1 MIEVWLRATVQ
12 WCKRLFTLLLLIGA
26 ARLGFVAYGRRPPRV
41 VYTPV
46 PTNEPVG
53 AQQPPSM
60 PFGLD
65 ALRNGLAPAIPSDL
79 LREAVTGTAGG
90 AARLPPRRQIYL
102 VVNVRP
108 DRSELVINGVVYGQ
122 TPYVGEVACQSGG
135 RLTLTVVPPKG
146 MPKSFE
152 RACDRREIRIEE

>member
-1 MIEVWLRATVQ
+1 MIEVWLRATAQ
-12 WCKRLFTLLLLIGA
+12 WCKRSFTLLLLIGA
-26 ARLGFVAYGRRPPRV
+26 ARLGLVAYGRRPPRV

-46 PTNEPVG
+46 PTNEQSG
-53 AQQPPSM
+53 TQQPPSM

-65 ALRNGLAPAIPSDL
+65 ALRSGLAPAIPSDL
-79 LREAVTGTAGG
+79 LRESVAGVAGG
-90 AARLPPRRQIYL
+90 GARLPSRKQIYL